1 LLTGAKDITG
11 ENKLKVM
18 MEGHGREDILEG
30 VDITRTI
37 GWFTT
42 MYPVLL
48 DAGEEKALSQH
59 IKMVKETLRKI
70 PNKGIGYGLLKYMA
84 EDPDFINE

>member
-1 LLTGAKDITG
+1 
-11 ENKLKVM
+11 

-48 DAGEEKALSQH
+48 DAGEEKAS
-59 IKMVKETLRKI
+59 
-70 PNKGIGYGLLKYMA
+70 PNISKWSKKR
-84 EDPDFINE
+84 